1 MRFCDRWRAVKA
13 RVFWRKAFSDN
24 LLSKLDELTL
34 AVKLLVGGG
43 RH

>member
-1 MRFCDRWRAVKA
+1 MRFYDRWRAVKA

-34 AVKLLVGGG
+34 AVRLLVGG
-43 RH
+43 RR